1 MGRARGV
8 YRACTGVAWASM
20 ERRGVSAC
28 RAMHWVCMGCAWCML
43 RVCMGSGAS
52 TGHEWGM
59 HWARTG
65 CAQDTLDS
73 SLVKACMWIIV
84 EFPVNFFFEA
94 K

>member
-1 MGRARGV
+1 
-8 YRACTGVAWASM
+8 
-20 ERRGVSAC
+20 
-28 RAMHWVCMGCAWCML
+28 
-43 RVCMGSGAS
+43 MGSGAS